1 MIMKELEQDQP
12 SFHNLF
18 GGIKTCHGFVVVT
31 NCCSFKLLNFLNSDL
46 EITRMNEQGF
56 PRGKSVLHNITGCFK
71 ENNSH
76 R

>member
-46 EITRMNEQGF
+46 EITRMNEQG
-56 PRGKSVLHNITGCFK
+56 
-71 ENNSH
+71 
-76 R
+76 